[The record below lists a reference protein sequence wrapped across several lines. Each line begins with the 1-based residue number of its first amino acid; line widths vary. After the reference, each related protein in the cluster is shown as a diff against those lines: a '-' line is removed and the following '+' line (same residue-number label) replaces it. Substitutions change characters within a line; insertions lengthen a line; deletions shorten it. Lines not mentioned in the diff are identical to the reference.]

1 MSKIIICQHDKES
14 SCRFNGI
21 SNRKA
26 ISVVSL
32 GFNDRAKDY
41 YRLLSSIIPC
51 LLITLD
57 SISIKC
63 TQKRV
68 MVHNFRVE
76 L

>member
-1 MSKIIICQHDKES
+1 MVKISISKHDKKLS
-14 SCRFNGI
+14 WRFNGR

-57 SISIKC
+57 SISMKC

-68 MVHNFRVE
+68 MVHGFRVE
-76 L
+76 V